1 MDILMEYII
10 VFIALIILNIFIY
23 RFSSEMIRPQLVYLK
38 KIYKVSIRKDEIK
51 EFTSLIIFIN
61 SFIIDT
67 IYIIVLYLIS
77 NWVIRVIVGIV
88 LLILLIIICYG
99 LLGRYYR
106 KKEN

>member
-10 VFIALIILNIFIY
+10 VFIALVILNIFIY
-23 RFSSEMIRPQLVYLK
+23 RFSSTMIKPQLVYLK

-51 EFTSLIIFIN
+51 EFTRLVIFIN

-67 IYIIVLYLIS
+67 IYIIILYLIS
-77 NWVIRVIVGIV
+77 NWIIRVIMGVI

-106 KKEN
+106 KKEE